1 MQLPAELHTYSSPKL
16 NRYNFLPSS
25 RAVSFALVLA
35 AEVISPGTLFAQSL
49 PGLGN
54 LGGLM
59 KQKEAQKPEASQGS
73 TQGSPQQ
80 GKQNPGALIG
90 GMIGLA
96 TSSQTTEEEIEVGDG
111 VAATVLGAAPLTSN
125 QKTTQYINLVG
136 RAISQHS
143 DRKSLPWSFG
153 LLETSSINA
162 FAAPGGIILL
172 TRGLY
177 DLLET
182 EDELAAVLAH
192 EIAHVNK
199 QHHYNVIKQ
208 QKMVQMGTSF
218 MQNQMSKGKNNELAN
233 RLVGVGAELMGRGLD
248 KESEYEADRD
258 GIVLAARAGYDSSA
272 LLSVLG
278 KLQARAKGDGAL
290 QLLFK
295 THPSPAERIEK
306 LSSILNPEIES
317 AAVPSTATRRLQ
329 TQGR

>member
-1 MQLPAELHTYSSPKL
+1 
-16 NRYNFLPSS
+16 
-25 RAVSFALVLA
+25 
-35 AEVISPGTLFAQSL
+35 
-49 PGLGN
+49 
-54 LGGLM
+54 M